1 MARNF
6 MESRSIKE
14 LSGGKALDILL
25 EGNKR
30 FVENRRENPNQSNER
45 RTSLTDG
52 QSPFAIILGCSDS
65 RVPPEIIFDRGLGD
79 LFVIRVAGNVVNDIV
94 LASIEYAAVHLHSP
108 LLMVLG
114 HTNCGAVTAAFDET
128 VPEGHLARVTDIIKK
143 SIEEVGDSNIDSLTR
158 KIKAHILKTVNDLK
172 SSEPVLRNLVKLE
185 KLTVI
190 PALYDM
196 STGIVEII

>member
-1 MARNF
+1 
-6 MESRSIKE
+6 MESSSINVLTGE
-14 LSGGKALDILL
+14 TALDLLL

-30 FVENRRENPNQSNER
+30 FVESQRENPNQSDER
-45 RTSLTDG
+45 HTSFTDG

-94 LASIEYAAVHLHSP
+94 LASIEYAAEHLHSP

-114 HTNCGAVTAAFDET
+114 HTSCGAVTAAIDET
-128 VPEGHLARVTDIIKK
+128 TLEGHLTKCTDIIKK
-143 SIEEVGDSNIDSLTR
+143 SIEEVADSNLTG
-158 KIKAHILKTVNDLK
+158 KIKAHILKTVKDLK
-172 SSEPVLRNLVKLE
+172 SSEPILSNLVKLE

-190 PALYDM
+190 PALYDI
-196 STGIVEII
+196 STGRVEIL